1 MVRDYELMY
10 IVRPDLDEEG
20 LTAAMESV
28 QTLVEGQGGEV
39 VRTTPWGKRRLA
51 YEIERMRDG
60 HYVLL
65 HIRLDG
71 AKVRA
76 VEQLLHIHD
85 SVFRHLITV
94 WVDTR
99 GKGEEGELEPDAT
112 AERDVAAP
120 NGDRP
125 RAARVEEG
133 EAVAVAAVGDGDA
146 DADEDVDDED
156 TYPSAEEDE

>member
-10 IVRPDLDEEG
+10 IVRPDLDDEA
-20 LTAAMESV
+20 LAVAMESV
-28 QTLVEGQGGEV
+28 HTLVEGQGGEV

-71 AKVRA
+71 SKVRA

-85 SVFRHLITV
+85 NVFRHLITV
-94 WVDTR
+94 WVDTK
-99 GKGEEGELEPDAT
+99 GKGEEGQLEPEVAG
-112 AERDVAAP
+112 AGERDLASA

-125 RAARVEEG
+125 RAVRDADDG
-133 EAVAVAAVGDGDA
+133 DAVAVPAGA
-146 DADEDVDDED
+146 DDEDVDEDED
-156 TYPSAEEDE
+156 TYPGAEEDE

>member
-10 IVRPDLDEEG
+10 IVRPDLDDEA
-20 LTAAMESV
+20 LAAAMESV

-85 SVFRHLITV
+85 NVFRHLITI
-94 WVDTR
+94 WVDTK
-99 GKGEEGELEPDAT
+99 GKGEEGQLEPEA
-112 AERDVAAP
+112 AGAGERDLASA

-125 RAARVEEG
+125 RAVRGADDG
-133 EAVAVAAVGDGDA
+133 EAVAVRA
-146 DADEDVDDED
+146 DADDDELED
-156 TYPSAEEDE
+156 SYPGAEEDE

>member
-1 MVRDYELMY
+1 MMRDYELMY
-10 IVRPDLDEEG
+10 IVRPDLEDEA
-20 LTAAMESV
+20 LTVAMQSV

-71 AKVRA
+71 SKVRA

-85 SVFRHLITV
+85 DVFRHLITV
-94 WVDTR
+94 WVDK
-99 GKGEEGELEPDAT
+99 GKGDEQMEPEPVGVGEPSLASSD
-112 AERDVAAP
+112 
-120 NGDRP
+120 GDGA
-125 RAARVEEG
+125 RAASDDVDD
-133 EAVAVAAVGDGDA
+133 AVGVRAGVGD
-146 DADEDVDDED
+146 DEDVDED
-156 TYPSAEEDE
+156 TYPGAEEDE